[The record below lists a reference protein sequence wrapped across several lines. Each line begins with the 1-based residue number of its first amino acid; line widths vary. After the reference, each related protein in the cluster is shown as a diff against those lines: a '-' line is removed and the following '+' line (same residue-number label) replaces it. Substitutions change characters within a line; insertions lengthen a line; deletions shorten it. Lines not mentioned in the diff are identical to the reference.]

1 MKFIGCSAY
10 PLCDFVEYP
19 NNEHHH
25 PQVILEELCPLC
37 GSKLA
42 YRYSHRDGKK
52 FIACTGFPKC
62 RYTRP
67 ANMTA
72 AEYEKFKADK
82 AAGKVVVK
90 GKGKKAAKK
99 TKK

>member
-25 PQVILEELCPLC
+25 PQEILEELCPLC

-82 AAGKVVVK
+82 AAGKVAGK